1 MRTAFLFV
9 FSVAIFGA
17 LGCRAE
23 LRPKEF
29 STVSTIHNDSKTE
42 VAGRPEI
49 ENDRPKIV
57 ETATLALG

>member
-9 FSVAIFGA
+9 FSLAMFGA

-29 STVSTIHNDSKTE
+29 STVSTIHSASKTE
-42 VAGRPEI
+42 VGGRPAVES
-49 ENDRPKIV
+49 DRPKIV